1 MEIPFTEGP
10 VNLSWLQIM
19 KTITDDPKSFF
30 EEAGGWT
37 FLSPD
42 GDDGSM
48 VESSES
54 EFEAESVDSV
64 ESSDSASS
72 DESAFSESSGSGSGS
87 GEEESEGEDWDELEK
102 KAAQV
107 NLDG

>member
-1 MEIPFTEGP
+1 
-10 VNLSWLQIM
+10 VNLSWVQIM

-30 EEAGGWT
+30 EEAGGWS

-54 EFEAESVDSV
+54 EFEAESLASV

-72 DESAFSESSGSGSGS
+72 DESGFSESSGSGSGS
-87 GEEESEGEDWDELEK
+87 GSGEESEGEDWDELEK
-102 KAAQV
+102 KAMQV
-107 NLDG
+107 YCCF

>member
-1 MEIPFTEGP
+1 
-10 VNLSWLQIM
+10 M

-30 EEAGGWT
+30 EEAGGWS

-54 EFEAESVDSV
+54 EFEAESVDSA

-72 DESAFSESSGSGSGS
+72 DESGFSESSGSGSGS
-87 GEEESEGEDWDELEK
+87 GSGEESEGEDWDELEK
-102 KAAQV
+102 KAMQV
-107 NLDG
+107 IIVF